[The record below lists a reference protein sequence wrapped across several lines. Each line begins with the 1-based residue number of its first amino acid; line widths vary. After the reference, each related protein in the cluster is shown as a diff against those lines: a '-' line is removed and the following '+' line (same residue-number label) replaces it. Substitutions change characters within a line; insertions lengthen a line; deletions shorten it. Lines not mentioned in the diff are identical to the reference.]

1 MTSDHSQ
8 DGCEHDARDDL
19 ANDRLAHAA
28 RNAHAASLDRLSPR
42 VQAQLAQ
49 RRRAAMKPDARR
61 TTRRAWPMLAL
72 GSAAALTLAVGLFAL
87 RNSGDADP
95 TTPTPAQ
102 TAATAPTPI
111 PAPAPDTATQTPPVP
126 APASAP
132 AIAVAE
138 TSDDA
143 AIDELLADA
152 SLPEELLAAEFSAA
166 DADIGFD
173 GLQETPDFYLWLGSQ
188 EGQADVT
195 ESL

>member
-1 MTSDHSQ
+1 MTSEHSH

-19 ANDRLAHAA
+19 ANDRFAQAA

-49 RRRAAMKPDARR
+49 RRRAAIRPDARPAAV
-61 TTRRAWPMLAL
+61 RAWPMLAL

-95 TTPTPAQ
+95 TTPTPVQ
-102 TAATAPTPI
+102 TATTAPTPN
-111 PAPAPDTATQTPPVP
+111 PAPAPDTTTQTTP
-126 APASAP
+126 APAP
-132 AIAVAE
+132 PIAVDD
-138 TSDDA
+138 TTDDA
-143 AIDELLADA
+143 AIDDLLADA
-152 SLPEELLAAEFSAA
+152 SLPDELLAAEFDAA

-173 GLQETPDFYLWLGSQ
+173 GLQETPDFYLWLASQ

>member
-8 DGCEHDARDDL
+8 DGCEHDARDEL
-19 ANDRLAHAA
+19 ANDRFAQAA

-49 RRRAAMKPDARR
+49 RRRAAIRQDARPAAAR
-61 TTRRAWPMLAL
+61 TWPMFAL
-72 GSAAALTLAVGLFAL
+72 GSAAALTLAIGLFAL

-102 TAATAPTPI
+102 TATTAPTPTPI
-111 PAPAPDTATQTPPVP
+111 PAPAPDTATQATPVP
-126 APASAP
+126 APAP
-132 AIAVAE
+132 AIAAAE
-138 TSDDA
+138 TTDDA
-143 AIDELLADA
+143 AIEELLADA
-152 SLPEELLAAEFSAA
+152 SLPDELLAAEFDAA